1 MYVFLMR
8 NFIILQFMSR
18 LLRTKKKKKK
28 NIDRKYKLK
37 FKKIKHTLNFL
48 NFEKRIFISSNK
60 ITKVI
65 AGYKTNSKL
74 RLNSVRTISLL

>member
-8 NFIILQFMSR
+8 NFIIFQFTR
-18 LLRTKKKKKK
+18 LLLTKKKR
-28 NIDRKYKLK
+28 IDRKYKLK

>member
-18 LLRTKKKKKK
+18 LLLTKKKKK

>member
-18 LLRTKKKKKK
+18 LLRTKKKKK
-28 NIDRKYKLK
+28 IDRKYKLK

>member
-8 NFIILQFMSR
+8 NFIIFQFMSR
-18 LLRTKKKKKK
+18 LLLTKKKK

>member
-1 MYVFLMR
+1 MYAFLMR

-18 LLRTKKKKKK
+18 LLLTKKKKK

-48 NFEKRIFISSNK
+48 NFEYLFHLIKLQKLSL
-60 ITKVI
+60 VI
-65 AGYKTNSKL
+65 KL
-74 RLNSVRTISLL
+74 ILS